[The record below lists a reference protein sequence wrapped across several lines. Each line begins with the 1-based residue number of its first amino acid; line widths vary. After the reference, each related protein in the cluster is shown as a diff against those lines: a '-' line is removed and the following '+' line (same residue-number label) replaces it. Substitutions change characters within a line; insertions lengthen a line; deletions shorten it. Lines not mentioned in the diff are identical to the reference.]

1 MKDRQLK
8 TTRREFI
15 QQTGTALAA
24 SAIGLGVPTFVPRRV
39 LAGAKEGAPSDRILI
54 GIIGVGNKA
63 KDHLRMNMD
72 DTIAVC
78 DVDSSRLVEAK
89 DKVEKANSSSC
100 EAYSDYR
107 RLLDNK
113 DVNAVVIITPDHW
126 HAQITMDACAA
137 GKDVY
142 CEKPLTLTIAEG
154 QEMIKMARKTGRIV
168 QTGSQQRSDARFRL
182 AAELVRSGRLGK
194 IQTVRVGIPRVNF
207 PGPAVADSTP
217 PPELNYDFWLGPAP
231 QRPYNAKRV
240 HYLFRFFWDYSGGQ
254 MTNFGAHDLDITQW
268 ALGMDESGPVSIEA
282 KARYQQDHWYEVPEW
297 CEVNYTY
304 ANGVKVICGQGEK
317 QGVTFE
323 GEKGSIYVTR
333 KQITSTPEDL
343 AVDPSASTDGEAKM
357 GIQHRLNWL
366 DSIKSRKLPICDV
379 AIGHRS
385 ATVCHLGNIAIRTGR
400 KIQWDPAAQKI
411 VGDESA
417 AAMVSRPYREPW
429 KLPRV

>member
-1 MKDRQLK
+1 
-8 TTRREFI
+8 
-15 QQTGTALAA
+15 
-24 SAIGLGVPTFVPRRV
+24 
-39 LAGAKEGAPSDRILI
+39 
-54 GIIGVGNKA
+54 
-63 KDHLRMNMD
+63 
-72 DTIAVC
+72 
-78 DVDSSRLVEAK
+78 
-89 DKVEKANSSSC
+89 
-100 EAYSDYR
+100 
-107 RLLDNK
+107 
-113 DVNAVVIITPDHW
+113 
-126 HAQITMDACAA
+126 
-137 GKDVY
+137 
-142 CEKPLTLTIAEG
+142 
-154 QEMIKMARKTGRIV
+154 
-168 QTGSQQRSDARFRL
+168 
-182 AAELVRSGRLGK
+182 
-194 IQTVRVGIPRVNF
+194 
-207 PGPAVADSTP
+207 
-217 PPELNYDFWLGPAP
+217 
-231 QRPYNAKRV
+231 
-240 HYLFRFFWDYSGGQ
+240 

-282 KARYQQDHWYEVPEW
+282 QARYQQDHWYEVPEW

-343 AVDPSASTDGEAKM
+343 AVDPSTSTDGEAKM

-417 AAMVSRPYREPW
+417 AAMVSRRYREPW
-429 KLPRV
+429 KLPQV